1 MVRFHRY
8 QLKDKVI
15 REARKKR
22 GELQYQG
29 KPIAIYEDYSPE
41 VMEQRAQYREVMA
54 EMYKQGFKTGSFVSS
69 EASYDGQRRE
79 QQVVYIGGGG
89 QAVSEF
95 PARRLLII

>member
-29 KPIAIYEDYSPE
+29 KPITIYEDYSPE

-54 EMYKQGFKTGSFVSS
+54 EMYKQGFKP
-69 EASYDGQRRE
+69 ALLY
-79 QQVVYIGGGG
+79 
-89 QAVSEF
+89 
-95 PARRLLII
+95 PARLRMTAKEGSSKWFTSAEEGKRYLNSQRGGS